1 MCKCVCLYFH
11 NTTLHECNIEARNVH
26 NDKKKVYMFA
36 KRKET
41 ERESGNRVQNEQ
53 TEICLYGEKV
63 LVKYASFSE

>member
-1 MCKCVCLYFH
+1 
-11 NTTLHECNIEARNVH
+11 
-26 NDKKKVYMFA
+26 MFA